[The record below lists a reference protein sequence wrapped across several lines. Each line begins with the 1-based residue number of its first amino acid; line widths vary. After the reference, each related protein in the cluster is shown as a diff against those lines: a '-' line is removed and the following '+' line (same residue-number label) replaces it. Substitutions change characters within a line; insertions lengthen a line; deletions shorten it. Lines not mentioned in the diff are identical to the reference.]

1 MVPSIAWCQCGCQ
14 SLDECKYY
22 CSQQLCNPFHVYLSS
37 IAKHSRVRTWFL
49 HLKHPYIRTGVEFC
63 SFGSDIHMGMLN
75 YITTERIDENGV
87 SFWPTSV
94 GDHVSFGQRCV
105 AMSGCFIGASS
116 TVGAETLIPHDF
128 DLKGGG
134 TTFGSPP
141 VQFHSSMSH
150 DERVNQLRRA
160 SNQLSVNEGDVVTE
174 LLPGNV
180 ENTSE
185 ESKGISRR
193 QDVGKE
199 MFWTYI
205 VVMLVLQAAI
215 PAAIGGSYA
224 LLFWAA
230 TVVFGDIQF
239 YHVLMVSPLIYL
251 FGSLVLMLVLKVLQA
266 IGGGFSV
273 GTSNFFSV
281 QFLYWHLLADMI
293 YFCTSTVLYPLSG
306 TVSRNFFFVHV
317 YVYNDCTRTYTHCS
331 LLQQIYCIWLRFM
344 GAKIGKNVFISP
356 ENGGFREIDFMNIGN
371 DCGELISTCTSRKH
385 FFFGDGVIY
394 VFQNRLLT

>member
-1 MVPSIAWCQCGCQ
+1 
-14 SLDECKYY
+14 
-22 CSQQLCNPFHVYLSS
+22 
-37 IAKHSRVRTWFL
+37 
-49 HLKHPYIRTGVEFC
+49 
-63 SFGSDIHMGMLN
+63 MGMLN

-306 TVSRNFFFVHV
+306 TVSRNFSLFMCMYIMIVQELTLIVHS
-317 YVYNDCTRTYTHCS
+317 YSKYTA
-331 LLQQIYCIWLRFM
+331 Y
-344 GAKIGKNVFISP
+344 G
-356 ENGGFREIDFMNIGN
+356 
-371 DCGELISTCTSRKH
+371 
-385 FFFGDGVIY
+385 
-394 VFQNRLLT
+394 